1 MGSQPGPS
9 LPHHSWLSLL
19 SLLPSSY
26 SSLSLLPHC
35 GQIIHYHVPKA
46 TPVRKPTPT
55 TFPPQLSLPV
65 STALMLPILKP
76 EQNPSPTVRVLGPH
90 HRDIWFTS
98 TLIWG
103 LRAREHY
110 PPFILRTPLTNSSP
124 LSPQPPAP
132 TSLSQLVSRYPPP
145 GSSFSIGT
153 FFLRGQADGVL
164 RTHLF
169 PSGSLP
175 QVISEHLTAWVS
187 ASQGSN

>member
-1 MGSQPGPS
+1 MLSPLTKGSSNRHQMGSQPGPS
-9 LPHHSWLSLL
+9 LSHHSWLSLL

-132 TSLSQLVSRYPPP
+132 TPGPQQPLTACIPVSPSRQ
-145 GSSFSIGT
+145 
-153 FFLRGQADGVL
+153 FLL
-164 RTHLF
+164 HWHL
-169 PSGSLP
+169 LP
-175 QVISEHLTAWVS
+175 Q
-187 ASQGSN
+187 GSG